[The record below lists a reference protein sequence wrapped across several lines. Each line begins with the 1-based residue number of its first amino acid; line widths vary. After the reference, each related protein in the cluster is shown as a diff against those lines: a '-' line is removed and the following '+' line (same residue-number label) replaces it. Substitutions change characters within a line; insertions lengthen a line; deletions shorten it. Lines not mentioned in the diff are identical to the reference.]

1 MPYASA
7 SDMGGNGV
15 QHVDVAV
22 VGAGF
27 AGLYLLHRLRRS
39 GFTAVALESADDVGG
54 TWYWNRYPGAR
65 CDIQTTDYSY
75 TFDPELERAW
85 KWSEKY
91 ATQPEILRYLG
102 FVADRYDLRR
112 DIRFGTQVATAA
124 WDEAA
129 HRWLLTTSNGAPV
142 SCRTYIMASG
152 CLSAPKPPE
161 IEGVDDFKGE
171 VYFTGRWPREEVKLA
186 GKRVAVI
193 GTGSSGIQAIPMIA
207 EQAAH
212 LTVFQ
217 RTPNFAFPAHNGPQ
231 PVDRVASLEKDR
243 NDYREQARWSLAG
256 VPLPRA
262 TEFSWQL
269 SEAERRERFDK
280 ALAAGDLVVMLTQL
294 WADQGGDL
302 EGNALAAELI
312 RERIRSIVKDPET
325 ADALTPHDHPF
336 GSKRPCLET
345 NYYTTYNRPNVTL
358 VNLRQEPIRSITAS
372 GIKTDRRT
380 FDVDVIV
387 FATGFDAMTGAITA
401 VHPIAGRDGK
411 SLSDVWANGPQTYLG
426 LTVAGFPNLFMITGP
441 GSPSVLSNMVVSI
454 EQHADWVVDRLI
466 AMREAG
472 FTAIEATEAAQA
484 GWARHMADCSAL
496 TLHRLANTWY
506 TGANVPGKAQG
517 VMPYTGGVGPYRA
530 ICNEAVSRGMLGF
543 KLTGP
548 NPSTGSGQA
557 PSTGSGQAVAEQ
569 CNDGEIV
576 RLQPDV
582 RLVLNMLADMNL
594 PPLESFGA
602 QGARDFVAQFNATR
616 PAGRPVGE
624 IVDGTFPGADGPL
637 PYRLYRPATRGEGE
651 GGPHPIVVYFHGGG
665 WVLGD
670 AQSDDPFCRDMC
682 RRTGMIFVS
691 VGYRHA
697 PEYRFPAAAEDS
709 YAALRW
715 IAEHAAELGG
725 RPGPLLVAGWSAGGN
740 IAAVTC
746 QLARDRGGPP
756 IAGQL
761 LVCPVT
767 DCTFDRPSYN
777 ENATGYFLTRSLMY
791 WFWDLYCSPADRT
804 DPRVSPLRGK
814 LAGLPPAFVA
824 TCEFDPLRDEGIAY
838 AEALAAAGVPVEQL
852 QARGHFHSSFTMVD
866 VVLTGVDGRVKMAEA
881 LRRFAGL
888 TQKTGGLQEAMPRA
902 AE

>member
-1 MPYASA
+1 MLEASA
-7 SDMGGNGV
+7 SETIRSGV
-15 QHVDVAV
+15 QHVEVAV

-27 AGLYLLHRLRRS
+27 AGLYLLHRLRLA
-39 GFTAVALESADDVGG
+39 GFTTVALESADDVGG

-91 ATQPEILRYLG
+91 ATEPEILRYLG

-112 DIRFGTQVATAA
+112 EIRFGTQVTTAT
-124 WDEAA
+124 WDEASQ
-129 HRWLLTTSNGAPV
+129 RWLLTTDNGAPV

-152 CLSAPKPPE
+152 CLSTPKPPE
-161 IEGVDDFKGE
+161 ITGFDDFKGE
-171 VYFTGRWPREEVKLA
+171 IYFTGRWPHEKVKLD
-186 GKRVAVI
+186 GKRVAII
-193 GTGSSGIQAIPMIA
+193 GTGSSGIQAIPLIA

-217 RTPNFAFPAHNGPQ
+217 RTPNFAFPAHNGPS
-231 PVDRVASLEKDR
+231 PADRVALLEKDR
-243 NDYREQARWSLAG
+243 DDYREQARWSLAG

-269 SEAERRERFDK
+269 TDAERRERFDK
-280 ALAAGDLVVMLTQL
+280 AWAAGDLVVMLTQL
-294 WADQGGDL
+294 WADQGIDL
-302 EGNALAAELI
+302 EGNALAADLL

-325 ADALTPHDHPF
+325 AEALTPRDHPF

-345 NYYTTYNRPNVTL
+345 NYYSTYNRPNVTL
-358 VNLRQEPIRSITAS
+358 VNLRQEPIKSITAS
-372 GIKTDRRT
+372 GIKSERRT
-380 FDVDVIV
+380 VDLDVIV
-387 FATGFDAMTGAITA
+387 FATGFDAMTGAILA
-401 VHPIAGRDGK
+401 VHPITGRGGK
-411 SLSDVWANGPQTYLG
+411 SLSDVWANGPRTYLG
-426 LTVAGFPNLFMITGP
+426 LTAAGFPNLFMITGP

-466 AMREAG
+466 EMREAG
-472 FTAIEATEAAQA
+472 FTTVEATEAAQE

-496 TLHRLANTWY
+496 TQHRLANTWY

-530 ICNEAVSRGMLGF
+530 ICNEVVSRGMLGF

-548 NPSTGSGQA
+548 NG
-557 PSTGSGQAVAEQ
+557 AEQ
-569 CNDGEIV
+569 CNNGEIV

-582 RLVLNMLADMNL
+582 RLVLNLLADMKL

-624 IVDGTFPGADGPL
+624 VVDGTLAGADGPL
-637 PYRLYRPATRGEGE
+637 TYRLCRPATP
-651 GGPHPIVVYFHGGG
+651 GPHPIVVYFHGGG

-670 AQSDDPFCRDMC
+670 EQSDDPFCRDMC

-697 PEYRFPAAAEDS
+697 PEHRFPTAAEDG

-715 IAEHAAELGG
+715 IAEHAAGLGG

-746 QLARDRGGPP
+746 QLARDRGGPQ

-777 ENATGYFLTRSLMY
+777 DNATGYFLTRSLMY

-888 TQKTGGLQEAMPRA
+888 PQKTEQGDEGASPSRNVLPQEVTA
-902 AE
+902 AAK

>member
-1 MPYASA
+1 MPLPSA
-7 SDMGGNGV
+7 SQTVAAGAQDA
-15 QHVDVAV
+15 QQVDVAV

-27 AGLYLLHRLRRS
+27 AGLYLLIRLRRA
-39 GFTAVALESADDVGG
+39 GFTAVALDTSDDVGG

-75 TFDPELERAW
+75 TFDPELESAW
-85 KWSEKY
+85 QWSEKY

-112 DIRFGTQVATAA
+112 DIRFGTKVLTAT

-129 HRWLLTTSNGAPV
+129 QRWLLTTDNGKSV
-142 SCRTYIMASG
+142 SCRYYIMASG

-161 IEGVDDFKGE
+161 IDGVGDFKGE
-171 VYFTGRWPREEVKLA
+171 IYFTGRWPHDGVELA

-193 GTGSSGIQAIPMIA
+193 GTGSSGVQSIPKIA

-217 RTPNFAFPAHNGPQ
+217 RTPNFAFPAHNGPS
-231 PVDRVASLEKDR
+231 PADRVAALEKDR
-243 NDYREQARWSLAG
+243 ADYRAQARLSLTG
-256 VPLPRA
+256 VPLERA

-269 SEAERRERFDK
+269 SDAERRQRFEK
-280 ALAAGDLVVMLTQL
+280 ALAAGDLVAMLSQL

-302 EGNALAAELI
+302 EGNALASDLL

-325 ADALTPHDHPF
+325 AEALTPRDHPF

-345 NYYTTYNRPNVTL
+345 NYYATFNRPNVTL
-358 VNLRQEPIRSITAS
+358 VNLRQEPIQAITAS
-372 GIKTDRRT
+372 GIKTDRRSV
-380 FDVDVIV
+380 DLDVIV

-401 VHPIAGRDGK
+401 VHPIMGRDGK
-411 SLSDVWANGPQTYLG
+411 SLSDAWANGPRTYLG
-426 LTVAGFPNLFMITGP
+426 LTAAGFPNLFMITGP
-441 GSPSVLSNMVVSI
+441 GSPSVFSNMVVSI
-454 EQHADWVVDRLI
+454 EQHADWVVDRLV

-472 FTAIEATEAAQA
+472 FTAIEATEAAQD
-484 GWARHMADCSAL
+484 GWARHMADASQL

-506 TGANVPGKAQG
+506 TGANVPGKAPG
-517 VMPYTGGVGPYRA
+517 LMPYPGGVGPYRT
-530 ICNEAVSRGMLGF
+530 ICDEVVSRGMLGF
-543 KLTGP
+543 TLSGP
-548 NPSTGSGQA
+548 NGA
-557 PSTGSGQAVAEQ
+557 AQ
-569 CNDGEIV
+569 CNDGEVV

-582 RLVLNMLADMNL
+582 RLVLNMLADLNL

-602 QGARDFVAQFNATR
+602 EGARGFVAQFNATR

-624 IVDGTFPGADGPL
+624 VLDGTLAGADGPL
-637 PYRLYRPATRGEGE
+637 PYRLYRPATRAGEK

-670 AQSDDPFCRDMC
+670 EQSDDPFCRDMC
-682 RRTGMIFVS
+682 RRSGMIFVS

-697 PEYRFPAAAEDS
+697 PEHRFPAAAEDG

-715 IAEHAAELGG
+715 IGEHAAELGG

-746 QLARDRGGPP
+746 QLARDRGGPEV
-756 IAGQL
+756 AGQL
-761 LVCPVT
+761 LVNPVT

-777 ENATGYFLTRSLMY
+777 DNATGYFLTRSLMW

-814 LAGLPPAFVA
+814 LEGLPAAFVA

-866 VVLTGVDGRVKMAEA
+866 VVATGVDGRTKMAEA
-881 LRRFAGL
+881 LRRFAEVE
-888 TQKTGGLQEAMPRA
+888 EAMPKA

>member
-1 MPYASA
+1 
-7 SDMGGNGV
+7 MGGSGV

-27 AGLYLLHRLRRS
+27 AGLYLLHRLRRA

-75 TFDPELERAW
+75 TFDPELESAW

-112 DIRFGTQVATAA
+112 DIRFGTQVATAT

-152 CLSAPKPPE
+152 CLSSPKPPE

-171 VYFTGRWPREEVKLA
+171 IYFTGRWPREEVKLA
-186 GKRVAVI
+186 GKRVAII
-193 GTGSSGIQAIPMIA
+193 GTGSSGIQVIPMIA

-212 LTVFQ
+212 TTVFQ
-217 RTPNFAFPAHNGPQ
+217 RTPNFAFPAHNGPS
-231 PVDRVASLEKDR
+231 PVDRVALLEKDR

-269 SEAERRERFDK
+269 SEAERRDRFEK

-294 WADQGGDL
+294 WADQGVEV
-302 EGNALAAELI
+302 EGNALAADLI

-345 NYYTTYNRPNVTL
+345 NYYTTYNQPNVTL
-358 VNLRQEPIRSITAS
+358 VNLRQEPIKSITAS

-401 VHPIAGRDGK
+401 VHPITGRGGK
-411 SLSDVWANGPQTYLG
+411 SMSDAWAGGPQTYLG
-426 LTVAGFPNLFMITGP
+426 LTVDGFPNLFMVTGP

-472 FTAIEATEAAQA
+472 FTAIEATETAQA

-530 ICNEAVSRGMLGF
+530 ICNEVVSRGLLGF

-548 NPSTGSGQA
+548 N

-624 IVDGTFPGADGPL
+624 IVDGTLPGADGPL
-637 PYRLYRPATRGEGE
+637 PYRLYRPATRGDGE
-651 GGPHPIVVYFHGGG
+651 GGPQPIVVYFHGGG

-697 PEYRFPAAAEDS
+697 PEHRFPTAAEDG

-746 QLARDRGGPP
+746 QLARDRGGPQ

-767 DCTFDRPSYN
+767 DCRFDRPSYN

-791 WFWDLYCSPADRT
+791 WFWDLYCSPASRT

-814 LAGLPPAFVA
+814 LADLPPAFVA

-881 LRRFAGL
+881 LRRFAG
-888 TQKTGGLQEAMPRA
+888 QGLQEAMPRA